1 MADLTLRGQYEL
13 ATIKVESGE
22 VATALSACRRIL
34 QHYPWHIS
42 SYSLLGQV
50 CLQAGEHQLAA
61 DLFRRVLSADPE
73 HALAYGSMGAIY
85 HERGLIDE
93 ATWQYQR
100 AHEVSPRNTVFRE
113 ALRHLYSEIGLQP
126 TRRVTMTRSA
136 LARTYLRGRLFGKA
150 IGELR
155 GILDREPYRLD
166 LRVALAEALWRDGN
180 DHQAEA
186 VSQGIINELPHC
198 LKANLILGQIW
209 LNSERDAEGRQL
221 LQIAQSLDPENT
233 VAQVL
238 FESRSPL
245 PPKMVRLPLEDG
257 ELEPLDLPYVLSD
270 DSEPV
275 PTRAP
280 VIEGKARVQPDKE
293 ILETPRAPVAP
304 RVPSPPVVRPVQRE
318 IRSPHPHPTPE
329 ISQPNVKRSSIAT
342 RRAYL
347 ADHPDDRA
355 TRLQLAR
362 QYSAVGDMTHALE
375 QYAHL
380 VQDASDLPALI
391 DELTMLNALSPGNM
405 GLLNLLVLAKEKGV
419 PAL

>member
-13 ATIKVESGE
+13 ATVKVASGE

-34 QHYPWHIS
+34 QHYPWHVS

-100 AHEVSPRNTVFRE
+100 AHEMSPRNAVFRQ
-113 ALRHLYSEIGLQP
+113 ALQDLYSEIGLKP

-180 DHQAEA
+180 NHQAEA

-221 LQIAQSLDPENT
+221 LQVAQSLDPENT

-270 DSEPV
+270 DSEPM
-275 PTRAP
+275 PTSAP
-280 VIEGKARVQPDKE
+280 VIEVEARVQEPSKP
-293 ILETPRAPVAP
+293 IGAPPAPTAP
-304 RVPSPPVVRPVQRE
+304 RVPAPPVELPVKRHIRAQRT
-318 IRSPHPHPTPE
+318 ISTPE
-329 ISQPNVKRSSIAT
+329 PPKQAVKRTSIAS

-347 ADHPDDRA
+347 ADHPADRA

-362 QYSAVGDMTHALE
+362 QYSAIGDMTHALE

-380 VQDASDLPALI
+380 VQDASDLPALL

-405 GLLNLLVLAKEKGV
+405 GLLNLLVLAKQKGA